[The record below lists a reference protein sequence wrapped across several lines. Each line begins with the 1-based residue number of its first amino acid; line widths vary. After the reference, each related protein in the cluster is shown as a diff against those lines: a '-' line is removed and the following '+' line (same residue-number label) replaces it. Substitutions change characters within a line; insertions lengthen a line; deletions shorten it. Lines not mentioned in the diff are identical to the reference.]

1 MEIIL
6 ALIIGIVAGF
16 IIAAFKFQKWA
27 DPVGTL
33 RVDKSDPDDN
43 PYLFLELTKDI
54 DFVYRNKYVTFEVNT
69 QNYIP
74 RK

>member
-6 ALIIGIVAGF
+6 ALIIGIVVGF
-16 IIAAFKFQKWA
+16 ISAALIFRKKTA
-27 DPVGTL
+27 GTL

-54 DFVYRNKYVTFEVNT
+54 DFVYRNKYVIFEVNT